1 MLSRVVQ
8 KKQPRRRLLTTL
20 AAAGLVAGTLLA
32 SGTALAIHGAPP
44 DGSLELD
51 GNVADNLG
59 DSRDDW
65 NNFYP
70 GGPINTST
78 FETTGIITDPD
89 GATIFTGAQS
99 GGSSKDGQDISG
111 WRWKCGSVP
120 PKDEILHAASAKYT
134 IGTESR
140 LYFMAD
146 REAVNGDS
154 HIGVW
159 FFRKSIGLVQSGCP
173 GAGTFSDVHTAGQVP
188 HSSTNSGDIL
198 VLADFTNGGANVT
211 IKVFEWV
218 GTGGNDAKSNGALN
232 QIGFSVNCIGLP
244 PHQAGTPEL
253 CATSNPIVL
262 GPGNGA
268 DNTANTADDGP
279 DWPFPPN
286 NNAYPINAFFEG
298 GIDLNSL
305 GLQGA
310 CFGSVLTETRSSDET
325 NAILKDFVVTPFEPC
340 TSGITTTASASVNVG
355 GSISDTAT
363 VTGSGAGD
371 PTGTVTFTVCGPFL
385 APTACTTGDST
396 AAPAG
401 VRTLQT
407 DGTPGNPAIVTSNSI
422 TVNAAGYYCFLGAYS
437 GGGGYQ
443 PGTDSDI
450 TRECVL
456 VTTVPTTLTTR
467 QSVFPQ
473 DKAKIVAAAGGN
485 LAGNLNFRLFNNATN
500 CLADDG
506 TATST
511 GLLFDSGA
519 IAISGASPQSDSTNN
534 TTARVSSDSTVAWHV
549 TYDSTNPAQE
559 DSESDCTE
567 TTAIDFTGDD
577 SSITP

>member
-1 MLSRVVQ
+1 M
-8 KKQPRRRLLTTL
+8 
-20 AAAGLVAGTLLA
+20 
-32 SGTALAIHGAPP
+32 
-44 DGSLELD
+44 
-51 GNVADNLG
+51 
-59 DSRDDW
+59 
-65 NNFYP
+65 
-70 GGPINTST
+70 
-78 FETTGIITDPD
+78 
-89 GATIFTGAQS
+89 
-99 GGSSKDGQDISG
+99 
-111 WRWKCGSVP
+111 
-120 PKDEILHAASAKYT
+120 AKYT
-134 IGTESR
+134 IGTEKR
-140 LYFMAD
+140 LYFMGD

-159 FFRKSIGLVQSGCP
+159 FFRKSITNSGAATCP
-173 GAGTFSDVHTAGQVP
+173 NAGTFSDVHTAGQVP
-188 HSSTNSGDIL
+188 HSSANSGDIL
-198 VLADFTNGGANVT
+198 ALADFTNGGANVQ

-218 GTGGNDAKSNGALN
+218 GSGGNDAKSNGALN
-232 QIGFSVNCIGLP
+232 QIGFGVNCIGLP
-244 PHQAGTPEL
+244 AHSGGPEL

-268 DNTANTADDGP
+268 DKRRHRRRRAGLDVPAELH
-279 DWPFPPN
+279 
-286 NNAYPINAFFEG
+286 NAYPINAFFEG

-325 NAILKDFVVTPFEPC
+325 NAILKDFVVSPFEPC

-396 AAPAG
+396 AAAAG

-407 DGTPGNPAIVTSNSI
+407 DGTPGNPAIVTSDSI
-422 TVNAAGYYCFLGAYS
+422 TVNSAGYYCFLGAYS

-456 VTTVPTTLTTR
+456 VTTVPTTTTAR

-473 DKAKIVAAAGGN
+473 DKAKVAASAGGN
-485 LAGNLNFRLFNNATN
+485 LTGSLNFRLFNNATN

-511 GLLFDSGA
+511 GLLYRLGEHRYQRCLA
-519 IAISGASPQSDSTNN
+519 A
-534 TTARVSSDSTVAWHV
+534 ARFNGQHEC
-549 TYDSTNPAQE
+549 QGE
-559 DSESDCTE
+559 QR
-567 TTAIDFTGDD
+567 
-577 SSITP
+577 